1 MRPDVLYYK
10 YKRKGELRKMTTFTM
25 IILILFV
32 SVLAVQFVASIEH
45 ECFGL
50 SILFGFEILAFAY
63 LAQQLMG

>member
-50 SILFGFEILAFAY
+50 SILFEFEILAFAY